1 MGIGV
6 VAAQQDALKSAQ
18 TVMKGN
24 GKALGGV
31 LAPMNKGEK
40 PYDQA
45 AVTEALNTLDDTAKK
60 LPTMFPASIKGMK
73 AEGDYSPS
81 PKIWE
86 DKAGFTAAIATFA
99 KAVTDAKASSQ
110 RSGYTESGLPGDR
123 QIVRRLPRDLP
134 GEEQLGFVIPGRA
147 SSRQAP
153 RTALDSGS
161 RRRAELCADRRR
173 APE

>member
-1 MGIGV
+1 MKRVLV
-6 VAAQQDALKSAQ
+6 VAGALLLSVGAVIAQQDVVKQDQAI
-18 TVMKGN
+18 MKGN

-60 LPTMFPASIKGMK
+60 PPTLFPASLKGMK

-86 DKAGFTAAIATFA
+86 DKAGFDAHIASFA
-99 KAVTDAKASSQ
+99 KVVSEAKAKIK
-110 RSGYTESGLPGDR
+110 D
-123 QIVRRLPRDLP
+123 
-134 GEEQLGFVIPGRA
+134 
-147 SSRQAP
+147 
-153 RTALDSGS
+153 LDSLKANFPAIGKECGGCHETFRVKNS
-161 RRRAELCADRRR
+161 
-173 APE
+173 